1 MEKSKIPD
9 TTIEALTRN
18 FFKESLDY
26 GFKYEDHLKFVN
38 VLLEYAINTKN
49 TKNNKIENGTY
60 ITDSIKIS
68 NSKNLGLPIEAE
80 RILIRDANRET
91 DLKFIDE
98 WQKDKFGRYF
108 LLSMTNSQDSVVE
121 NLINSNYNKFG
132 IITLKDKAPIGVVA
146 FLNIDKVHKKAE
158 LRKLIGAP
166 EHRAHGYGKE
176 ATRYWIKYGF
186 QKLNLKKIYLNTIDT
201 NIHNIKINEEM
212 GFKVEGILRN
222 EAIVDGVA
230 HDVLRMGLLAED
242 CL

>member
-9 TTIEALTRN
+9 ATIEALTRN
-18 FFKESLDY
+18 FFKESLEY
-26 GFKYEDHLKFVN
+26 GFKYEDYLKYVN
-38 VLLEYAINTKN
+38 VLLDHAINTKN
-49 TKNNKIENGTY
+49 NTVDNRTDKN
-60 ITDSIKIS
+60 DSIKIT
-68 NSKNLGLPIEAE
+68 KEKEMELPIELE
-80 RILIRDANRET
+80 NILIRDSDGET

-121 NLINSNYNKFG
+121 NLINSKHNKFG
-132 IITLKDKAPIGVVA
+132 IITLKDETPIGVVA

-158 LRKLIGAP
+158 LRKLIGAS

-176 ATRYWIKYGF
+176 ATRAWIKYGF

-222 EAIVDGVA
+222 EALVDGVA
-230 HDVLRMGLLAED
+230 HDVLRMGLLLES
-242 CL
+242 

>member
-18 FFKESLDY
+18 FFKESFEY
-26 GFKYEDHLKFVN
+26 GFKYEDYLKYVN
-38 VLLEYAINTKN
+38 VLLDYAINTKN
-49 TKNNKIENGTY
+49 KHSNTKAYRDGSIAINNNENL
-60 ITDSIKIS
+60 K
-68 NSKNLGLPIEAE
+68 LPIVAE
-80 RILIRDANRET
+80 NIIIRDAIEA
-91 DLKFIDE
+91 DMKFIDE

-108 LLSMTNSQDSVVE
+108 LLSMTNSQDSIVE
-121 NLINSNYNKFG
+121 NLINSRNNKFG
-132 IITLKDKAPIGVVA
+132 IITLKNKIPIGVVA
-146 FLNIDKVHKKAE
+146 FLNIDKVHRKAE

-166 EHRAHGYGKE
+166 EHRALGYGKE

-230 HDVLRMGLLAED
+230 RDVLRMGLLLD
-242 CL
+242 D

>member
-18 FFKESLDY
+18 FFKESFEY
-26 GFKYEDHLKFVN
+26 GFKYEDYLKYVN
-38 VLLEYAINTKN
+38 VLLDYAINTKN
-49 TKNNKIENGTY
+49 TKSEEKSLNIGGYNNVKSENME
-60 ITDSIKIS
+60 
-68 NSKNLGLPIEAE
+68 LPIEAE
-80 RILIRDANRET
+80 RIIIRDYNMET
-91 DLKFIDE
+91 DLKYIDE
-98 WQKDKFGRYF
+98 WQKDIFGRYF
-108 LLSMTNSQDSVVE
+108 LLSMTNSQDSVVQ
-121 NLINSNYNKFG
+121 NLINSKFNKFG
-132 IITLKDKAPIGVVA
+132 IITLKDNTPIGVVA

-166 EHRAHGYGKE
+166 EHRARGYGKE

-222 EAIVDGVA
+222 EAVVDGVSC
-230 HDVLRMGLLAED
+230 DVLRMGLLLD
-242 CL
+242 D